1 MITTQMQILKQ
12 ILARDGE
19 FDTNIEN
26 WSPKLKVRTMNNA
39 IYLILLLCYYAIFY
53 AYDLTMYPRYV
64 LVRQQPPKDTLHKIA
79 IVANLSVMIILLFSD
94 INLQKTDMIL
104 SSLSR
109 LGCTRLW
116 TKLTI
121 YLKEVRRISERQSMI
136 RSFAC
141 WSMTVVSWPCRA
153 CLCTRVFAC
162 CCL

>member
-1 MITTQMQILKQ
+1 MGEDGVGSDDYDPNADPKADPRERRRIRYEYRELIAETQSKAQ
-12 ILARDGE
+12 
-19 FDTNIEN
+19 
-26 WSPKLKVRTMNNA
+26 NNA
-39 IYLILLLCYYAIFY
+39 IYLILSLCYYAIFY
-53 AYDLTMYPRYV
+53 AYDLTMYLRYV
-64 LVRQQPPKDTLHKIA
+64 LVRQQPPKDTLHKRA

-141 WSMTVVSWPCRA
+141 
-153 CLCTRVFAC
+153 
-162 CCL
+162 